1 MNYVTLLNLEFFKK
15 LPSIRYCIWN
25 IFQLYMGEFILL
37 LVVVVVVVVSIVYLP
52 KETIIT
58 LKSASLYIFDA
69 YKT

>member
-1 MNYVTLLNLEFFKK
+1 
-15 LPSIRYCIWN
+15 
-25 IFQLYMGEFILL
+25 MGEFILL